1 VLSTTVDDSQTS
13 GTYRGLHL
21 YILMISGGYFYD
33 VRIDLVTLVLFGPVS
48 QGIRIYI
55 VGRNILQEIMRNGA
69 TDKIQTFVHKRQPRP
84 LMPI

>member
-33 VRIDLVTLVLFGPVS
+33 VRIDLVTLVPFGPVS
-48 QGIRIYI
+48 QGIRMYI
-55 VGRNILQEIMRNGA
+55 SPTDEHGNKRNKGISY
-69 TDKIQTFVHKRQPRP
+69 IQCPQP
-84 LMPI
+84 